1 MRCYIVYKHDLKPII
16 SFLYTTGYLLS
27 NTYIVLPMD
36 EIAVY
41 LLLVEVSFT
50 LLLGYH

>member
-1 MRCYIVYKHDLKPII
+1 
-16 SFLYTTGYLLS
+16 
-27 NTYIVLPMD
+27 MD